1 MGSRYIVAI
10 VRSEVLT
17 TLEQR
22 LQHAGVRGLSV
33 TKVKG
38 IGEYANFFARDQ
50 FSEHAKIEIFTDESK
65 VEAIHGR
72 IQGRGDRQSHHR
84 CCTYRRS
91 GRWNRDGL
99 AGGKILSHPYPV

>member
-65 VEAIHGR
+65 VEAIVKVIIDAAHTGDLGDGIVTVLPVEKFYR
-72 IQGRGDRQSHHR
+72 IR
-84 CCTYRRS
+84 TRS
-91 GRWNRDGL
+91 EGFPD
-99 AGGKILSHPYPV
+99 AA

>member
-22 LQHAGVRGLSV
+22 LLHAGVRGLSV

-38 IGEYANFFARDQ
+38 IGEYTNSFARDQ

-65 VEAIHGR
+65 VEAIVKVIIDAAHAGDLGDGIVTVLPVEKFYR
-72 IQGRGDRQSHHR
+72 IR
-84 CCTYRRS
+84 TRS
-91 GRWNRDGL
+91 EGL
-99 AGGKILSHPYPV
+99 PDAA

>member
-10 VRSEVLT
+10 VRSDVLE
-17 TLEQR
+17 TLEER

-50 FSEHAKIEIFTDESK
+50 FSEHAKVEIFTDESK
-65 VEAIHGR
+65 VEAIVKVIMEAAHTGELGDGIVTALPGEKFYR
-72 IQGRGDRQSHHR
+72 IR
-84 CCTYRRS
+84 TRS
-91 GRWNRDGL
+91 QVLPD
-99 AGGKILSHPYPV
+99 AA

>member
-17 TLEQR
+17 TMEER

-50 FSEHAKIEIFTDESK
+50 FSEHAKMEIFTEESK
-65 VEAIHGR
+65 VEAIVKIIIDAAHTGDLGDGIVTVLPVEKFYR
-72 IQGRGDRQSHHR
+72 IRTQSE
-84 CCTYRRS
+84 S
-91 GRWNRDGL
+91 LPD
-99 AGGKILSHPYPV
+99 AA